1 MNRNLL
7 NEANGTVG
15 NRIPSGWKENGGL
28 YWKSFDL
35 GVGKDWIALQVNANI
50 VEQAIVGCLFAN
62 TGDRTMWLKESYDI
76 LIADKWVL
84 VSNNGGVWVLVKG
97 DRMVSGVPAADKD
110 VISASV
116 IFMSASKVSVGYTG
130 APTWTA
136 VDLNRIFGSGSIRA
150 ITYGN
155 GKYVAVGDDGKM
167 ATSTDG
173 VTWTAVANNKFGK
186 SHIRAVA
193 FGNNRFVAGGDETIA
208 YSTDGV
214 TWTAV
219 IAKPSD
225 YIGDGLDA
233 GSAKKPFFAG
243 VFAIIFAGGKFVA
256 GCAIGRMAISTD
268 GITWTAVPRE
278 NTDFGVASIF
288 AIAYG
293 NGKFVAVGDSNYYNG
308 ISTSTNGT
316 KWTAVKDSKFG
327 DNCSF
332 SIRGV
337 AFGGNRFV
345 AGSDNGKISTSTD
358 GVNWTAIDVSRIF
371 NSEIIFAITYGNG
384 KFIAG
389 GTSGKMAVSTDGL
402 TWLAVTDHKFGTGDN
417 SIIYTIAYV
426 NNRFIAGGAYGRMAY
441 LQN

>member
-15 NRIPSGWKENGGL
+15 NRVPSGWKENGGL

-62 TGDRTMWLKESYDI
+62 TNDRTRWLKESYDI
-76 LIADKWVL
+76 LIADKWAL

-97 DRMVSGVPAADKD
+97 DRMVSGVPAADKG

-116 IFMSASKVSVGYTG
+116 IFMSANKASVGYTG
-130 APTWTA
+130 APTWTV
-136 VDLNRIFGSGSIRA
+136 VDLNRLFGISSIKGIA
-150 ITYGN
+150 YGN

-173 VTWTAVANNKFGK
+173 VTWTAVRDTKFGQ
-186 SHIRAVA
+186 SYIRAVA
-193 FGNNRFVAGGDETIA
+193 FGNNRFVAGGSDSLA

-233 GSAKKPFFAG
+233 GSAKRPFFADAY
-243 VFAIIFAGGKFVA
+243 VIIYVGGKFIA
-256 GCAIGRMAISTD
+256 GCAIGRMAVSTD

-278 NTDFGVASIF
+278 NTDFGVANIR

-293 NGKFVAVGDSNYYNG
+293 NGKFVAVGDSEYYNG

-327 DNCSF
+327 HNTSF

-337 AFGGNRFV
+337 AFGNNRFV
-345 AGSDNGKISTSTD
+345 AVSDNGKISTSTD
-358 GVNWTAIDVSRIF
+358 GINWTAIDVSRIF
-371 NSEIIFAITYGNG
+371 GGDIIYTIAYGNG

-389 GTSGKMAVSTDGL
+389 GSDGKMATSTDGL
-402 TWLAVTDHKFGTGDN
+402 TWLPVTDHKFGKGDN
-417 SIIYTIAYV
+417 AVIYTIAYL
-426 NNRFIAGGAYGRMAY
+426 NNRFIAGGAYGKMAY